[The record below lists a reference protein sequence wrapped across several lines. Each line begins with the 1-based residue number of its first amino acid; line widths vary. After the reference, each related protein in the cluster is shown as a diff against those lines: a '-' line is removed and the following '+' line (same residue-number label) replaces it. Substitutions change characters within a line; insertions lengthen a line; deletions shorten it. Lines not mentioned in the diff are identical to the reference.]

1 MTRPA
6 VTRGVGRVR
15 SLTAFVLVTT
25 LLCALTLGLGYANK
39 VRCAGPEFDSL
50 GRSGPDYTVR
60 IARDVCYSDIQQLWI
75 GRDID
80 RHVFPYLSG
89 GYNPVGEQLY
99 GGALEYPV
107 LTGLAIYLAA
117 APSSNDGQFLLWSAV
132 LLAVAG
138 LLSAALLAWLA
149 GLRSWWFAL
158 APPLVL
164 YAFHNWDLLAV
175 CATVVA
181 CWALLRGSRQPASE
195 QSASEQWPSE
205 QSASEQ
211 SASEQSAS
219 EQSAA
224 RAAAGLSGT
233 IGRRGSLVLAALA
246 LGVGA
251 AFKLYPVMFALPV
264 ALWLGTGGWRPAAGR
279 EHPVRARWLTAVAFA
294 AGTAGV
300 YLLINLPFML
310 LGWTGWWASFQF
322 QWSRPIDLTTNTI
335 WFWGARPYS
344 DSANLGVQ
352 HDLAMAATI
361 STLSALLLV
370 CALGLLRL
378 RRGEVYPWLP
388 VSAAM
393 VCGYLLFNKVHS
405 PQFVLWL
412 LPFFALLR
420 IRAGW
425 ILAYF
430 VADAAIGIGFF
441 RWQYLIGSGMPSGS
455 YDALSPQLV
464 LIGVWGR
471 AALLIA
477 LAVVFLRA
485 QVVEVPSGPTGP
497 SGQRYRDGSTALTAP
512 G

>member
-1 MTRPA
+1 M
-6 VTRGVGRVR
+6 
-15 SLTAFVLVTT
+15 LVTT
-25 LLCALTLGLGYANK
+25 VLCALTLGLGYANK
-39 VRCAGPEFDSL
+39 ARCVGPEFDSL

-60 IARDVCYSDIQQLWI
+60 VARDVCYSDIQQLWI

-89 GYNPVGEQLY
+89 GYNPTTEQLY
-99 GGALEYPV
+99 GGAVEYPV
-107 LTGLAIYLAA
+107 LTGMAIYLAA
-117 APSSNDGQFLLWSAV
+117 APSTNDGQFLLWSAV

-164 YAFHNWDLLAV
+164 YAFHNWDLFAV

-181 CWALLRGSRQPASE
+181 FWALLRASRPLASE
-195 QSASEQWPSE
+195 PTAIERPAPERSAPRPP
-205 QSASEQ
+205 AT
-211 SASEQSAS
+211 
-219 EQSAA
+219 
-224 RAAAGLSGT
+224 RTAAGLSGH
-233 IGRRGSLVLAALA
+233 IGRPGPLVVAALA

-251 AFKLYPVMFALPV
+251 AFKLYPMMFALPV
-264 ALWLGTGGWRPAAGR
+264 ALWLGTGGWRPAAGSA
-279 EHPVRARWLTAVAFA
+279 HPARARWLTAAAFG

-300 YLLINLPFML
+300 FLLINLPFMV

-361 STLSALLLV
+361 TTLSALLLV
-370 CALGLLRL
+370 CALGFLRL
-378 RRGEVYPWLP
+378 RRDKVYPWLP
-388 VSAAM
+388 VCAAM

-405 PQFVLWL
+405 PQFALWL
-412 LPFFALLR
+412 LPFFVLLG

-477 LAVVFLRA
+477 LTVVFVHA
-485 QVVEVPSGPTGP
+485 GVVEVPTRQVNGSRPGRSEANPGERPETVTPAASPTAAM
-497 SGQRYRDGSTALTAP
+497 QTTARAETTR

>member
-6 VTRGVGRVR
+6 VGRGVGWGVGRVR
-15 SLTAFVLVTT
+15 SVTAFVLVTT

-50 GRSGPDYTVR
+50 GRSGPDYAVR

-164 YAFHNWDLLAV
+164 YAFHNWDLFAV

-181 CWALLRGSRQPASE
+181 CWALMRGSR
-195 QSASEQWPSE
+195 

-211 SASEQSAS
+211 SASELSAS
-219 EQSAA
+219 

-233 IGRRGSLVLAALA
+233 IGRRGPLVLAALA

-264 ALWLGTGGWRPAAGR
+264 ALWLGTGGWRPAAGS
-279 EHPVRARWLTAVAFA
+279 EHPVRVRWLTAVAFA

-352 HDLAMAATI
+352 HDLALAATI

-388 VSAAM
+388 VCAAM

-485 QVVEVPSGPTGP
+485 QVVEVPTGP